1 VAGFMYSSVLFEGS
15 FEDAIA
21 FPVEF
26 MSTLP
31 ARFGLSTLDQN
42 WAEGVVVKRATELRP
57 PRRFLGSSEAA
68 SEMPRHIL
76 KRKAPRFAEKCYDL
90 ATKPQIQL
98 SSSLVAGEAGFQL
111 EFVRYELCA
120 SAASEARLA
129 AVLSKRGRPDWG
141 DPKACRALVR
151 ALVTDSVE
159 DLEASSLCLSPSLC
173 ERGNR
178 QKERAGIPAKFQV
191 LLARAAPHK
200 MNLTARCF
208 CLLKANER
216 QLFEDLPIT
225 HRCEFLGPARE
236 AAKATI
242 KVYSMRPC

>member
-1 VAGFMYSSVLFEGS
+1 MLRSATTSLPSLRFSSPPRWWLERQASSLSSCGMSSV
-15 FEDAIA
+15 
-21 FPVEF
+21 PV
-26 MSTLP
+26 
-31 ARFGLSTLDQN
+31 
-42 WAEGVVVKRATELRP
+42 
-57 PRRFLGSSEAA
+57 
-68 SEMPRHIL
+68 
-76 KRKAPRFAEKCYDL
+76 
-90 ATKPQIQL
+90 
-98 SSSLVAGEAGFQL
+98 
-111 EFVRYELCA
+111 
-120 SAASEARLA
+120 SEARLA
-129 AVLSKRGRPDWG
+129 AVLSKRGWPDWG

-208 CLLKANER
+208 CSFKANER

-225 HRCEFLGPARE
+225 HRCEFLGPVRE